1 VNMKALLRSVLMYG
15 AMAVGVTVGGVVVG
29 AMVVAPAVS
38 RTKPLLERTLSKTAN
53 TRSASMEESGTAV
66 GQADGD
72 PAAIAT
78 LSATGTF
85 QPMTQALAAA
95 KKAQAKTATKP
106 KPTGWAAFQYEVND
120 KLDDARLFIG
130 KVPKSYWLY
139 VDLVGVALVALVFYR
154 RRRVSGGTMTSAF
167 SAIVAEKKVLPA
179 NSSWSGAG
187 KSSRTPKA
195 VVALAEQGNSP
206 AAIARRTGLSLDAVS
221 MLLSMGSF
229 GGRQL
234 QPPTA

>member
-1 VNMKALLRSVLMYG
+1 MNTKALLRSILMYG

-38 RTKPLLERTLSKTAN
+38 RTTPLLERTLSKTASN
-53 TRSASMEESGTAV
+53 RRASTEESGGAV

-72 PAAIAT
+72 PAVAANANID
-78 LSATGTF
+78 GF
-85 QPMTQALAAA
+85 QPLTAALAAQKREQEQVA
-95 KKAQAKTATKP
+95 RKP
-106 KPTGWAAFQYEVND
+106 KRTGWAAFQHEAAD
-120 KLDDARLFIG
+120 KLDDARIFLG
-130 KVPKSYWLY
+130 KIDKSNWLY
-139 VDLVGVALVALVFYR
+139 VDIVAVALVALIVVIR
-154 RRRVSGGTMTSAF
+154 RRNSSTGQTSAF
-167 SAIVAEKKVLPA
+167 SALVPERAITPA
-179 NSSWSGAG
+179 QTTWNVTG
-187 KSSRTPKA
+187 KSNRTPKA

-221 MLLSMGSF
+221 MLLSMGTL